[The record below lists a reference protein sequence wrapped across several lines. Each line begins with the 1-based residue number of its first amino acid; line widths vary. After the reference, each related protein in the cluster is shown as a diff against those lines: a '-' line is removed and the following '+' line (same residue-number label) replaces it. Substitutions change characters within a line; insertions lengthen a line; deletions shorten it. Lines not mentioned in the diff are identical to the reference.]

1 MKYSELDYKRIK
13 IDEFE
18 SYVDQI
24 NVAKIQQNL
33 PEALANTQ
41 SAVWLSQSLN
51 SGVVKNAMFT
61 TRFNLS
67 DEQSVPITKFSA
79 DLVDAQLTMDS
90 KWPPITGLN
99 ARVSFT
105 NNYVQITG
113 KDAKVGDIDISY
125 LNISAH
131 NFGQDDAKKAVAI
144 ALRNRWRRLNVKD
157 ETLRDDIIP
166 KNILMIGPTGCGKT
180 EIARKLAKLTQ
191 SPFIKVEATKFTE
204 IGYVG
209 RDVEQ
214 IIRDLIEVAINLEK
228 KKIRDR
234 FIDEA
239 KLNAEEIVLKALLG
253 DNPSEETKEKFRLML
268 RDNQLNDKDIEIALD
283 QKSNPFQSLDIP
295 GMPGAQMGMINMNDI
310 FGKGM
315 KNKKKTKLKIGEA
328 YEPLIQEEIEKIAE
342 KQNVVQNAIKSV
354 QESGIVF
361 IDEID
366 KIAPNSERRGGDV
379 SREGVQ
385 RDLLPLIEGTVVS
398 TKYGTI
404 ETNHILFIASGA
416 FHQSKPSDLLPELQG
431 RLPVRVR
438 LNALKKDDFIKILKE
453 TDNSLTKQYKSLFA
467 TENIELQFEDEA
479 LEEIA
484 SLTEQINSEVENIG
498 ARRLQTMFEKILE
511 RISFDA
517 NLSDQKTEVVN
528 KAWVTDAVKSEIKPT
543 DEKKFIL

>member
-1 MKYSELDYKRIK
+1 MD
-13 IDEFE
+13 
-18 SYVDQI
+18 
-24 NVAKIQQNL
+24 
-33 PEALANTQ
+33 
-41 SAVWLSQSLN
+41 SQSLTPK
-51 SGVVKNAMFT
+51 VIKEELD
-61 TRFNLS
+61 R
-67 DEQSVPITKFSA
+67 
-79 DLVDAQLTMDS
+79 
-90 KWPPITGLN
+90 
-99 ARVSFT
+99 
-105 NNYVQITG
+105 YVI
-113 KDAKVGDIDISY
+113 
-125 LNISAH
+125 
-131 NFGQDDAKKAVAI
+131 GQDDAKKAVAI

-239 KLNAEEIVLKALLG
+239 KTNAEEIVLKALLG

-268 RDNQLNDKDIEIALD
+268 RDNQLNDKEIEIALD

-310 FGKGM
+310 FGKGL
-315 KNKKKTKLKIGEA
+315 KNKKKTKLKIGDA
-328 YEPLIQEEIEKIAE
+328 YEPLIQEEIEKI
-342 KQNVVQNAIKSV
+342 VQNAIKSV

-438 LNALKKDDFIKILKE
+438 LNALKKDDFIRILKE

-467 TENIELQFEDEA
+467 TENIELRFEDEA

-484 SLTEQINSEVENIG
+484 TLTEQINTEVENIG

>member
-1 MKYSELDYKRIK
+1 MD
-13 IDEFE
+13 
-18 SYVDQI
+18 
-24 NVAKIQQNL
+24 
-33 PEALANTQ
+33 
-41 SAVWLSQSLN
+41 SQSLTPK
-51 SGVVKNAMFT
+51 VIKEELD
-61 TRFNLS
+61 R
-67 DEQSVPITKFSA
+67 
-79 DLVDAQLTMDS
+79 
-90 KWPPITGLN
+90 
-99 ARVSFT
+99 
-105 NNYVQITG
+105 YVI
-113 KDAKVGDIDISY
+113 
-125 LNISAH
+125 
-131 NFGQDDAKKAVAI
+131 GQDDAKKAVAI

-239 KLNAEEIVLKALLG
+239 KTNAEEIVLKALLG

-268 RDNQLNDKDIEIALD
+268 RDNQLNDKEIEIALD

-310 FGKGM
+310 FGKGL

-438 LNALKKDDFIKILKE
+438 LNALRKDDFIRILKE
-453 TDNSLTKQYKSLFA
+453 TDNSLTKQYRSLFA
-467 TENIELQFEDEA
+467 TENIELKFEDEA

-484 SLTEQINSEVENIG
+484 TLTEQINTEVENIG

-517 NLSDQKTEVVN
+517 NLSDTKTEVVN

>member
-1 MKYSELDYKRIK
+1 MD
-13 IDEFE
+13 
-18 SYVDQI
+18 
-24 NVAKIQQNL
+24 
-33 PEALANTQ
+33 
-41 SAVWLSQSLN
+41 SQSLTPK
-51 SGVVKNAMFT
+51 VIKEELD
-61 TRFNLS
+61 R
-67 DEQSVPITKFSA
+67 
-79 DLVDAQLTMDS
+79 
-90 KWPPITGLN
+90 
-99 ARVSFT
+99 
-105 NNYVQITG
+105 YVI
-113 KDAKVGDIDISY
+113 
-125 LNISAH
+125 
-131 NFGQDDAKKAVAI
+131 GQDDAKKAVAI

-239 KLNAEEIVLKALLG
+239 KTNAEEIVLKALLG

-268 RDNQLNDKDIEIALD
+268 RDNQLNDKEIEIALD

-310 FGKGM
+310 FGKGL

-385 RDLLPLIEGTVVS
+385 RDLLPLIEGTTVN
-398 TKYGTI
+398 TKHGPIKTD
-404 ETNHILFIASGA
+404 HILFIASGA
-416 FHQSKPSDLLPELQG
+416 FQLAKPSDLLPELQG
-431 RLPVRVR
+431 RLPIRVE
-438 LNALKKDDFIKILKE
+438 LEALTSEDFKRILKE
-453 TDNSLTKQYKSLFA
+453 PDYSLIKQYVALLK
-467 TENIELQFEDEA
+467 TENVELEFPEDGIDSIA
-479 LEEIA
+479 KIA
-484 SLTEQINSEVENIG
+484 SEVNASVENIG
-498 ARRLQTMFEKILE
+498 ARRLHTIIEKILDE
-511 RISFDA
+511 ISFTATDRSGEKIVINKDYINK
-517 NLSDQKTEVVN
+517 NLDSLVKD
-528 KAWVTDAVKSEIKPT
+528 TDLS
-543 DEKKFIL
+543 KFIL

>member
-1 MKYSELDYKRIK
+1 MDDQTLTPKVIKEELDR
-13 IDEFE
+13 
-18 SYVDQI
+18 YVI
-24 NVAKIQQNL
+24 
-33 PEALANTQ
+33 
-41 SAVWLSQSLN
+41 
-51 SGVVKNAMFT
+51 
-61 TRFNLS
+61 
-67 DEQSVPITKFSA
+67 
-79 DLVDAQLTMDS
+79 
-90 KWPPITGLN
+90 
-99 ARVSFT
+99 
-105 NNYVQITG
+105 
-113 KDAKVGDIDISY
+113 
-125 LNISAH
+125 
-131 NFGQDDAKKAVAI
+131 GQDEAKKAVAI
-144 ALRNRWRRLNVKD
+144 ALRNRWRRLNIKD
-157 ETLRDDIIP
+157 ESLRDDIIP

-180 EIARKLAKLTQ
+180 EIARKLAKLTN

-228 KKIRDR
+228 KKVRDR
-234 FIDEA
+234 FIGEA
-239 KLNAEEIVLKALLG
+239 KINAEEIVLKSLLG
-253 DNPSEETKEKFRLML
+253 DNPSDETKEKFRSML
-268 RDNQLNDKDIEIALD
+268 RDNQLNDKEVEIALD
-283 QKSNPFQSLDIP
+283 EKSNPFQSLDIP

-310 FGKGM
+310 FGKGL
-315 KNKKKTKLKIGEA
+315 KNKKKTKLKIGDA

-342 KQNVVQNAIKSV
+342 KQNVIQNAIKSV

-385 RDLLPLIEGTVVS
+385 RDLLPLIEGTVVT

-438 LNALKKDDFIKILKE
+438 LNALTKNDFIRILKE

-467 TENIELQFEDEA
+467 TENIELQFEDDA

-484 SLTEQINSEVENIG
+484 NLTEQINTEVENIG

-511 RISFDA
+511 RSSFEA
-517 NLSDQKTEVVN
+517 NLSDNKIEVVD
-528 KAWVTDAVKSEIKPT
+528 KAWVNDAVKTEIKLT

>member
-1 MKYSELDYKRIK
+1 M
-13 IDEFE
+13 
-18 SYVDQI
+18 
-24 NVAKIQQNL
+24 
-33 PEALANTQ
+33 
-41 SAVWLSQSLN
+41 
-51 SGVVKNAMFT
+51 
-61 TRFNLS
+61 
-67 DEQSVPITKFSA
+67 
-79 DLVDAQLTMDS
+79 
-90 KWPPITGLN
+90 
-99 ARVSFT
+99 
-105 NNYVQITG
+105 
-113 KDAKVGDIDISY
+113 
-125 LNISAH
+125 
-131 NFGQDDAKKAVAI
+131 
-144 ALRNRWRRLNVKD
+144 NVKD

>member
-1 MKYSELDYKRIK
+1 
-13 IDEFE
+13 
-18 SYVDQI
+18 
-24 NVAKIQQNL
+24 
-33 PEALANTQ
+33 
-41 SAVWLSQSLN
+41 
-51 SGVVKNAMFT
+51 
-61 TRFNLS
+61 
-67 DEQSVPITKFSA
+67 
-79 DLVDAQLTMDS
+79 
-90 KWPPITGLN
+90 
-99 ARVSFT
+99 
-105 NNYVQITG
+105 
-113 KDAKVGDIDISY
+113 
-125 LNISAH
+125 
-131 NFGQDDAKKAVAI
+131 
-144 ALRNRWRRLNVKD
+144 LNVKD

>member
-1 MKYSELDYKRIK
+1 MD
-13 IDEFE
+13 
-18 SYVDQI
+18 
-24 NVAKIQQNL
+24 
-33 PEALANTQ
+33 
-41 SAVWLSQSLN
+41 SQSLTPK
-51 SGVVKNAMFT
+51 VIKEELD
-61 TRFNLS
+61 R
-67 DEQSVPITKFSA
+67 
-79 DLVDAQLTMDS
+79 
-90 KWPPITGLN
+90 
-99 ARVSFT
+99 
-105 NNYVQITG
+105 YVI
-113 KDAKVGDIDISY
+113 
-125 LNISAH
+125 
-131 NFGQDDAKKAVAI
+131 GQDDAKKAVAI

-239 KLNAEEIVLKALLG
+239 KTNAEEIVLKALLG

-310 FGKGM
+310 FGKGL

-438 LNALKKDDFIKILKE
+438 LNALKKDDFIRILKE

-467 TENIELQFEDEA
+467 TENIELKFDDEA

-484 SLTEQINSEVENIG
+484 TLTEQINTEVENIG

-517 NLSDQKTEVVN
+517 NLSDQKTEIVD
-528 KAWVTDAVKSEIKPT
+528 KDWVTDAVKSEIKPT

>member
-1 MKYSELDYKRIK
+1 MDDQTLTPKVIKEELDR
-13 IDEFE
+13 
-18 SYVDQI
+18 YVI
-24 NVAKIQQNL
+24 
-33 PEALANTQ
+33 
-41 SAVWLSQSLN
+41 
-51 SGVVKNAMFT
+51 
-61 TRFNLS
+61 
-67 DEQSVPITKFSA
+67 
-79 DLVDAQLTMDS
+79 
-90 KWPPITGLN
+90 
-99 ARVSFT
+99 
-105 NNYVQITG
+105 
-113 KDAKVGDIDISY
+113 
-125 LNISAH
+125 
-131 NFGQDDAKKAVAI
+131 GQDEAKKAVAI
-144 ALRNRWRRLNVKD
+144 ALRNRWRRLNIKD
-157 ETLRDDIIP
+157 ESLRDDIIP

-180 EIARKLAKLTQ
+180 EIARKLAKLTN

-228 KKIRDR
+228 KKVRDR

-239 KLNAEEIVLKALLG
+239 KLSAEEIVLKSLLG
-253 DNPSEETKEKFRLML
+253 DNPSDETKEKFRSML
-268 RDNQLNDKDIEIALD
+268 RNNQLNDKEVEIALD
-283 QKSNPFQSLDIP
+283 EKSNPFQSLDIP

-310 FGKGM
+310 FGKGL
-315 KNKKKTKLKIGEA
+315 KNKKKTKLKIGDA

-342 KQNVVQNAIKSV
+342 KQNVIQNAIKNV

-385 RDLLPLIEGTVVS
+385 RDLLPLIEGTVVT

-438 LNALKKDDFIKILKE
+438 LNALTKKDFIKILKE
-453 TDNSLTKQYKSLFA
+453 TDNSLTKQYKSLFE
-467 TENIELQFEDEA
+467 TENIELRFEDEA
-479 LEEIA
+479 IEEIA
-484 SLTEQINSEVENIG
+484 KLTEQINNEVENIG

-511 RISFDA
+511 KISFEA
-517 NLSDQKTEVVN
+517 NLMENQIETVN
-528 KAWVTDAVKSEIKPT
+528 KKWVVDAVKSEIKPT

>member
-1 MKYSELDYKRIK
+1 MDNQSLTPKVIKEELDR
-13 IDEFE
+13 
-18 SYVDQI
+18 YVI
-24 NVAKIQQNL
+24 
-33 PEALANTQ
+33 
-41 SAVWLSQSLN
+41 
-51 SGVVKNAMFT
+51 
-61 TRFNLS
+61 
-67 DEQSVPITKFSA
+67 
-79 DLVDAQLTMDS
+79 
-90 KWPPITGLN
+90 
-99 ARVSFT
+99 
-105 NNYVQITG
+105 
-113 KDAKVGDIDISY
+113 
-125 LNISAH
+125 
-131 NFGQDDAKKAVAI
+131 GQDDAKKAVAI

-511 RISFDA
+511 RISFGA

-528 KAWVTDAVKSEIKPT
+528 KAWVTDAIKSEIKPT